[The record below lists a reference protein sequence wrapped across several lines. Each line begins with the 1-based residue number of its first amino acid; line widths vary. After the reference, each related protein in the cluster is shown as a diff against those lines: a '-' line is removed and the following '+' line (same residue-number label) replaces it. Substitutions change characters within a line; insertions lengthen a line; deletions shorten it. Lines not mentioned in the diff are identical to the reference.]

1 MKAFAI
7 AVLATSLVA
16 CATTPTVHTDFDP
29 GANFASF
36 KSYSWAMKPQGGSP
50 LVQQRIVDG
59 IDARL
64 QARGWTLAPNG
75 GDVALA
81 AHIVTS
87 QRQTLDTFYSG
98 SNMGG
103 WGWRGGGWGGGMGM
117 GTATTTVR
125 TYDVGTLVLDM
136 FDAKSKQAVWRGT
149 ASSTVPSSPARVNA
163 AVESGLDRLFASFPP
178 GSAPAK

>member
-16 CATTPTVHTDFDP
+16 CASTPTVHTDFDP

-36 KSYSWAMKPQGGSP
+36 RTYSWAMKPQGASP
-50 LVQQRIVDG
+50 LVTQRIVDG

-64 QARGWTLAPNG
+64 AARGWTQSAN

-87 QRQTLDTFYSG
+87 QRQTLDTFYTG

-117 GTATTTVR
+117 GSATTTVR
-125 TYDVGTLVLDM
+125 TYDVGTLVVDM
-136 FDAKSKQAVWRGT
+136 FDARSKQAVWRGT
-149 ASSTVPSSPARVNA
+149 ASGTVPSTPERTNA
-163 AVESGLDRLFASFPP
+163 AVEAGLDKLFAGFPP
-178 GSAPAK
+178 GSAAATK